1 MKKKMGRP
9 KVPKSKRRDIL
20 IQARVSPEEHS
31 AIANAIQHSKDTASE
46 WVRKALL
53 FVAKGE
59 KNAM

>member
-1 MKKKMGRP
+1 MKKRMGRP
-9 KVPKSKRRDIL
+9 KKPKSKLRGIL

-31 AIANAIQHSKDTASE
+31 VIERAISRTKDTTSE

-59 KNAM
+59 KTAV